1 MSRAFMKEAEDGEGE
16 ALPDR
21 VISPHPNFVTARG
34 LALLETRRRELE
46 TARAEA
52 RAAEDNAAL
61 ATIGRDLRYFQARC
75 ESARVVEPA
84 AQPDAAR
91 FGVQV
96 TLVGADGRER
106 RFRIVGEDEADPAH
120 GLLSYVSPL
129 ARALLGLHSG
139 DPVDFGPEPATI
151 VRLER

>member
-21 VISPHPNFVTARG
+21 VISPHANFVTARG
-34 LALLETRRRELE
+34 LELLETRRRELE
-46 TARAEA
+46 AARAQA
-52 RAAEDNAAL
+52 RAAEDNATL

-84 AQPDAAR
+84 THPDAVR

-96 TLVGADGRER
+96 TLAGNDGRER
-106 RFRIVGEDEADPAH
+106 TFRIVGEDEADPAQ

-129 ARALLGLHSG
+129 ARALLGLRSG
-139 DPVDFGPEPATI
+139 DAVDFGPEPATI
-151 VRLER
+151 LRLER